1 MTKQSVKPG
10 RAPRSLDAVT
20 RSAAITYDG
29 LPISSGGAHTLRTRG
44 FVAGFNAVQSF
55 ATAVSLAPLPTT
67 LAVEVLEG
75 KGVPVGFTSSLSS
88 DLDVRFTKTTA
99 HRVGEYMAHQWAV
112 EPTSLEAIVDT
123 LEKLRPIPKTE
134 YAGHAALVHA
144 SWNIVLFDSSRRP
157 LPNQGKEHYLGF
169 DCDSQRFLG
178 QSFVYARISETTTA
192 HLFLSLPYEDVSS
205 DVQRLAAHIQRQF
218 PARLSSSHWKIW
230 RLAKNGQRYVGR
242 KISGFVEST

>member
-1 MTKQSVKPG
+1 M
-10 RAPRSLDAVT
+10 T

-44 FVAGFNAVQSF
+44 FIAGCKALQSF
-55 ATAVSLAPLPTT
+55 ATAVSLTPFPTT
-67 LAVEVLEG
+67 IAVEVLVG
-75 KGVPVGFTSSLSS
+75 TGVPVEFTSSLSS
-88 DLDVRFTKTTA
+88 NLDLSLTKTTA
-99 HRVGEYMAHQWAV
+99 RRVGEYVAHQWAV

-123 LEKLRPIPKTE
+123 LEKVRPIPKTE

-144 SWNIVLFDSSRRP
+144 TWNIVLLDSSRRP
-157 LPNQGKEHYLGF
+157 LPYQGKEHYLGF

-178 QSFVYARISETTTA
+178 QSFVYARISEITTA
-192 HLFLSLPYEDVSS
+192 HLFLSLPYEDVNS
-205 DVQRLAAHIQRQF
+205 DVQRLAAQIQTHF

-242 KISGFVEST
+242 KISGLVEST

>member
-1 MTKQSVKPG
+1 M
-10 RAPRSLDAVT
+10 DAVT

-44 FVAGFNAVQSF
+44 FVAGFNALQSF
-55 ATAVSLAPLPTT
+55 ATAVSLVLSPPR

-75 KGVPVGFTSSLSS
+75 KGVPVEFTSSLFS
-88 DLDVRFTKTTA
+88 DLDVRFTKRTDR
-99 HRVGEYMAHQWAV
+99 RVGEYVAHQWAV
-112 EPTSLEAIVDT
+112 EPTSLEGIVDT

-144 SWNIVLFDSSRRP
+144 TWNIVLFDSSRRP
-157 LPNQGKEHYLGF
+157 LPYQGKEHYLGF

-178 QSFVYARISETTTA
+178 QSFVYARISEATTA
-192 HLFLSLPYEDVSS
+192 HLFLSLPYEDVNS
-205 DVQRLAAHIQRQF
+205 DVRRLAAQIQTHF

-242 KISGFVEST
+242 KASGLVEST